1 VTDRPDELDDV
12 AEPDAELDE
21 GQALVADAVA
31 EARAEAHEEAAAQ
44 ARREFWTVYWPRRVV
59 PVVAVLALLFSI
71 GAVYV
76 LSGVTSRQDATDA
89 AVGVVRDNANK
100 AKEAG
105 DKANAQ
111 LAARG
116 QAGVPIPQPGQAAD
130 VDVIVSAAT
139 AQVLAALPNLRPSA
153 GELGEAVARWFAANP
168 INPPGPTPLQLSS
181 ALAGY
186 LATNPPP
193 AGPQGEQGVPG
204 VRGEPGQK
212 GDKGETGEPGH
223 TPTTEEIQAAF
234 ADYLRDHPDA
244 LCPKGGTF
252 AQLSVATGDGG
263 TADVYTCVVATYPPP
278 SSPPPSSALPIP
290 PN

>member
-1 VTDRPDELDDV
+1 MTERPDDLER
-12 AEPDAELDE
+12 DAELNE

-31 EARAEAHEEAAAQ
+31 EARAEARDEAAA
-44 ARREFWTVYWPRRVV
+44 AVRREFWTVYWPRRVV

-71 GAVYV
+71 GAVWV

-89 AVGVVRDNANK
+89 AVSVVRENANK
-100 AKEAG
+100 AKDAG
-105 DKANAQ
+105 DRANAQ

-139 AQVLAALPNLRPSA
+139 AQVLAALPNMRPGA
-153 GELGEAVARWFAANP
+153 GALGEAVARWFAANP
-168 INPPGPTPLQLSS
+168 INPPGPTPLQLSA

-193 AGPQGEQGVPG
+193 PGPQGEQGEPG
-204 VRGEPGQK
+204 ERGETGQK

-223 TPTTEEIQAAF
+223 TPTTAEIQAAF

-244 LCPKGGTF
+244 LCPSGGTF

-278 SSPPPSSALPIP
+278 SSPPSSTPPVLPIP